1 MLERLDFLVKWFL
14 RIIVGIYF
22 LFLALIILIIPF
34 TEGLEQTF
42 VIFLTW
48 IFIMPFDAGVEGIPD
63 FYTYFFWIFWF
74 ATGTRWII
82 TGKHFWQ

>member
-42 VIFLTW
+42 VIFLKW